1 MNHTARH
8 DAAHDAGHS
17 ALRELLGELATEGV
31 NRTHGDFDL
40 LPTEAQ
46 LAAMQEESAQAVAA
60 VADATP
66 RIAAAIDAIVPR
78 LRAGGR
84 LVYLGAGT
92 AGRMGVLDASEIPPT
107 FGTDPSLVVGVIAG
121 GEVALRSAV
130 EDAEDDGDRGAADLD
145 AIGLTA
151 GDAVVGVSASGRTPY
166 VVGAL
171 EHARALGALT
181 IGLACN
187 AGSRVGEV
195 ADLAIETVVGPEIVA
210 GSTRLKG
217 GTAQKL
223 VLNAIS
229 TIAMVRLGKV
239 HGNLMV
245 DVQAT
250 NAKLRA
256 RAERI
261 VMLATGVDAAA
272 ASAALEEVGGSVKAA
287 ILVTLSGVSP
297 DDAIARLAS
306 HDGVLRDALS
316 EALAATALTTPMTAP
331 TTPLTTPTPTTMT
344 PLRPEETDGP

>member
-1 MNHTARH
+1 MNHTAQHHVVRPAQ
-8 DAAHDAGHS
+8 AAQAESTRQHA
-17 ALRELLGELATEGV
+17 ALRDLLGELATEGV
-31 NRTHGDFDL
+31 NDAHAEFDL
-40 LPTEAQ
+40 LGTEAQ
-46 LAAMQEESAQAVAA
+46 LAAMQEESARAVAA
-60 VADATP
+60 VTDAAP
-66 RIAAAIDAIVPR
+66 QIAAAIDAIVPR

-92 AGRMGVLDASEIPPT
+92 AGRVGVLDASEIPPT
-107 FGTDPSLVVGVIAG
+107 FGTDPALVVGVIAG

-130 EDAEDDGDRGAADLD
+130 EDAEDDAARGAADLD

-151 GDAVVGVSASGRTPY
+151 GDAVVGISASGRTPY

-171 EHARALGALT
+171 EHARRLGALT
-181 IGLACN
+181 VGLSCN
-187 AGSRVGEV
+187 AGSTIGR
-195 ADLAIETVVGPEIVA
+195 AAHLAIETIVGPEIVA

-261 VMLATGVDAAA
+261 VMQATGTDAAA
-272 ASAALEEVGGSVKAA
+272 ASAALESVDGRVKAA
-287 ILVTLSGVSP
+287 ILVTLTGVAP
-297 DDAIARLAS
+297 EVALARLDAE
-306 HDGVLRDALS
+306 DGVLRDAISSVREAAADAAS
-316 EALAATALTTPMTAP
+316 EQQESRAL
-331 TTPLTTPTPTTMT
+331 
-344 PLRPEETDGP
+344 

>member
-1 MNHTARH
+1 MNDTAQTEDQR
-8 DAAHDAGHS
+8 
-17 ALRELLGELATEGV
+17 ALRDLLGELVTEGV
-31 NRTHGDFDL
+31 NAAHGDFDL
-40 LPTEAQ
+40 LATEAQ

-60 VADATP
+60 VSEAAP
-66 RIAAAIDAIVPR
+66 QIAAAIDAIVPR

-130 EDAEDDGDRGAADLD
+130 EDAEDDTALGAADLD
-145 AIGLTA
+145 ALGLTA
-151 GDAVVGVSASGRTPY
+151 ADALVGISASGRTPY

-171 EHARALGALT
+171 ERAREIGALT
-181 IGLACN
+181 VGLSCN
-187 AGSRVGEV
+187 AGSRIGEV
-195 ADLAIETVVGPEIVA
+195 ADLAIEVVVGPEIVA

-272 ASAALEEVGGSVKAA
+272 ASAALESVGGSVKAA
-287 ILVTLSGVSP
+287 ILVTITGVTP
-297 DDAIARLAS
+297 DEALARLAS

-316 EALAATALTTPMTAP
+316 EVRVVPVATRA
-331 TTPLTTPTPTTMT
+331 
-344 PLRPEETDGP
+344 EEIDGP

>member
-1 MNHTARH
+1 MTWSAPNTAEH
-8 DAAHDAGHS
+8 G
-17 ALRELLGELATEGV
+17 ALRDLLADLSTEGV
-31 NRTHGDFDL
+31 NDAHAEFDL
-40 LPTEAQ
+40 MPAEAQ
-46 LAAMQEESAQAVAA
+46 VGAMLDESSAAVAA
-60 VADATP
+60 VAAVAP
-66 RIAAAIDAIVPR
+66 QIAVAVDAIVAR

-107 FGTDPSLVVGVIAG
+107 FGTDPALVVGVIAG
-121 GEVALRSAV
+121 GDVALRSAV
-130 EDAEDDGDRGAADLD
+130 ENAEDDAERGAADL
-145 AIGLTA
+145 AVIGLTA
-151 GDAVVGVSASGRTPY
+151 ADALVGISASGRTPY
-166 VVGAL
+166 VVGAI
-171 EHARALGALT
+171 EYARSLGAFT
-181 IGLACN
+181 VGLACN
-187 AGSRVGEV
+187 RDSAIGHA

-261 VMLATGVDAAA
+261 VMQATGVDAAA
-272 ASAALEEVGGSVKAA
+272 AAVALESVGGSVKAA
-287 ILVTLSGVSP
+287 ILVTLTGV
-297 DDAIARLAS
+297 AAEVALARLAAE
-306 HDGVLRDALS
+306 DGVLRDAIS
-316 EALAATALTTPMTAP
+316 SVNGGSAQADPAA
-331 TTPLTTPTPTTMT
+331 
-344 PLRPEETDGP
+344 E

>member
-1 MNHTARH
+1 MNQTAHTP
-8 DAAHDAGHS
+8 AGVEQHA

-31 NRTHGDFDL
+31 NETHGDFDL

-60 VADATP
+60 VSEAAP
-66 RIAAAIDAIVPR
+66 QIAAAIDAIVPR

-130 EDAEDDGDRGAADLD
+130 EDAEDDAARGAADLTG
-145 AIGLTA
+145 IGLTA
-151 GDAVVGVSASGRTPY
+151 GDAVVGISASGRTPY
-166 VVGAL
+166 VVGGL

-181 IGLACN
+181 VGLSCN
-187 AGSRVGEV
+187 ADSLIGEV

-272 ASAALEEVGGSVKAA
+272 ASEALESVGGSVKAA
-287 ILVTLSGVSP
+287 ILVTITGVTP

-306 HDGVLRDALS
+306 HDGVLRDALNG
-316 EALAATALTTPMTAP
+316 A
-331 TTPLTTPTPTTMT
+331 
-344 PLRPEETDGP
+344 R

>member
-1 MNHTARH
+1 MNRTAHTPTGAPQH
-8 DAAHDAGHS
+8 E

-31 NRTHGDFDL
+31 NDTHGDFDL

-46 LAAMQEESAQAVAA
+46 LSAMQEESAQAVAA
-60 VADATP
+60 VSEAAP
-66 RIAAAIDAIVPR
+66 QIAAAIDAIVPR

-84 LVYLGAGT
+84 LVYVGAGT

-121 GEVALRSAV
+121 GEAALRSAV
-130 EDAEDDGDRGAADLD
+130 EDAEDDADGGVADLD

-151 GDAVVGVSASGRTPY
+151 ADAVVGISASGRTPY

-181 IGLACN
+181 VGLSCN
-187 AGSRVGEV
+187 AGSRIGDV
-195 ADLAIETVVGPEIVA
+195 ADLVIETVVGPEIVA

-272 ASAALEEVGGSVKAA
+272 ASAALESVGGSVKAA
-287 ILVTLSGVSP
+287 ILVTITGVTP

-306 HDGVLRDALS
+306 HDGVLRDALNG
-316 EALAATALTTPMTAP
+316 A
-331 TTPLTTPTPTTMT
+331 
-344 PLRPEETDGP
+344 R

>member
-1 MNHTARH
+1 MNDIAQSADHQ
-8 DAAHDAGHS
+8 
-17 ALRELLGELATEGV
+17 ALRDLLGELATEEV
-31 NRTHGDFDL
+31 NDAHGEFDL

-60 VADATP
+60 VSEAAP
-66 RIAAAIDAIVPR
+66 QIAAAIDAIVPR

-130 EDAEDDGDRGAADLD
+130 EDAEDDTALGAADLD

-151 GDAVVGVSASGRTPY
+151 ADAVVGISASGRTPY

-171 EHARALGALT
+171 ERARELGALT
-181 IGLACN
+181 VGLSCN
-187 AGSRVGEV
+187 AGSRIGEV

-261 VMLATGVDAAA
+261 VMIATGAEAAA
-272 ASAALEEVGGSVKAA
+272 ASAALESVGGSVKAA
-287 ILVTLSGVSP
+287 ILVTITGVTP
-297 DDAIARLAS
+297 DEALARLAS

-316 EALAATALTTPMTAP
+316 GVRVVPMATRA
-331 TTPLTTPTPTTMT
+331 
-344 PLRPEETDGP
+344 EEIDGP

>member
-1 MNHTARH
+1 MSHTVPAEDHR
-8 DAAHDAGHS
+8 

-31 NRTHGDFDL
+31 NDAYGEFDL
-40 LPTEAQ
+40 LATEAQ
-46 LAAMQEESAQAVAA
+46 LAAMQGESAQAVAA
-60 VADATP
+60 VTDAAP
-66 RIAAAIDAIVPR
+66 QVGAANDAIVPR

-84 LVYLGAGT
+84 LIYLGAGT

-107 FGTDPSLVVGVIAG
+107 FGTDPSLVIGVIAG

-130 EDAEDDGDRGAADLD
+130 EDAEDDATRGAVDLE

-151 GDAVVGVSASGRTPY
+151 ADAVVGISASGRTPY

-181 IGLACN
+181 VGLSCN

-210 GSTRLKG
+210 GSTRLTG

-272 ASAALEEVGGSVKAA
+272 ASAALESVGGSVKAA
-287 ILVTLSGVSP
+287 ILVTITGVSP
-297 DDAIARLAS
+297 DAALARLAT

-316 EALAATALTTPMTAP
+316 EVRAVTVPART
-331 TTPLTTPTPTTMT
+331 
-344 PLRPEETDGP
+344 EETDVP

>member
-1 MNHTARH
+1 MNHTAQ
-8 DAAHDAGHS
+8 AAEHQ
-17 ALRELLGELATEGV
+17 ALRELLSELATERV
-31 NRTHGDFDL
+31 NDSHGEFDL
-40 LPTEAQ
+40 LATEAQ
-46 LAAMQEESAQAVAA
+46 LAAMQDESAQAVAA
-60 VADATP
+60 VGDAAP
-66 RIAAAIDAIVPR
+66 QIAAAVDAIVPR
-78 LRAGGR
+78 LRAGGP
-84 LVYLGAGT
+84 LDYLGAGT

-121 GEVALRSAV
+121 GEVALRSAD
-130 EDAEDDGDRGAADLD
+130 EDAEDDAARGAADLD
-145 AIGLTA
+145 AIALTA
-151 GDAVVGVSASGRTPY
+151 ADAVVGISASGRTPY

-171 EHARALGALT
+171 ERARELGALT
-181 IGLACN
+181 VGLSCN
-187 AGSRVGEV
+187 AGSRIGQV

-261 VMLATGVDAAA
+261 VMLATGADAAA
-272 ASAALEEVGGSVKAA
+272 ASAALESVGGSVKAA
-287 ILVTLSGVSP
+287 ILVTITGVTP
-297 DDAIARLAS
+297 DEALARLAT

-316 EALAATALTTPMTAP
+316 EVRAV
-331 TTPLTTPTPTTMT
+331 
-344 PLRPEETDGP
+344 PEETREEETDEP

>member
-1 MNHTARH
+1 MSHTVPAEDHR
-8 DAAHDAGHS
+8 
-17 ALRELLGELATEGV
+17 ALRELLGELATEDV
-31 NRTHGDFDL
+31 NDAHGEFDL
-40 LPTEAQ
+40 LATEAQ
-46 LAAMQEESAQAVAA
+46 LAAMQGESAQAVAA
-60 VADATP
+60 VTDAAP
-66 RIAAAIDAIVPR
+66 QVAAAIDAIVPR

-84 LVYLGAGT
+84 LIYLGAGT

-121 GEVALRSAV
+121 GDVALRSAV
-130 EDAEDDGDRGAADLD
+130 EDAEDDATRGAVDLE

-151 GDAVVGVSASGRTPY
+151 ADAVVGISASGRTPY

-181 IGLACN
+181 VGLSCN

-261 VMLATGVDAAA
+261 VMLATGTDAAA
-272 ASAALEEVGGSVKAA
+272 ASAALESVGGSVKAA
-287 ILVTLSGVSP
+287 ILVTITGVTP
-297 DDAIARLAS
+297 DDAIARLSS

-316 EALAATALTTPMTAP
+316 EVHAISTPAT
-331 TTPLTTPTPTTMT
+331 
-344 PLRPEETDGP
+344 RGEEHDGS

>member
-1 MNHTARH
+1 MNDTAQH
-8 DAAHDAGHS
+8 E
-17 ALRELLGELATEGV
+17 ALRDLLGELATEGV
-31 NRTHGDFDL
+31 NASHGDFDL
-40 LPTEAQ
+40 LGTEAQ
-46 LAAMQEESAQAVAA
+46 LSAMQDESLQAVAA
-60 VADATP
+60 VTDAAP
-66 RIAAAIDAIVPR
+66 QIAAAIDAIVPR
-78 LRAGGR
+78 LRTGGR

-121 GEVALRSAV
+121 GETALRSAV
-130 EDAEDDGDRGAADLD
+130 EDAEDDAARGVRDLD

-151 GDAVVGVSASGRTPY
+151 ADAVVGISASGRTPY

-171 EHARALGALT
+171 EHARDLGAFT
-181 IGLACN
+181 VGLSCN
-187 AGSRVGEV
+187 AGSRIGEI

-261 VMLATGVDAAA
+261 VMLATGTDAAA
-272 ASAALEEVGGSVKAA
+272 ASAALESVGGSVKAA
-287 ILVTLSGVSP
+287 ILVTITGVTP
-297 DDAIARLAS
+297 DAALERLAS
-306 HDGVLRDALS
+306 HDGVLRDALNGVRA
-316 EALAATALTTPMTAP
+316 E
-331 TTPLTTPTPTTMT
+331 TMVT
-344 PLRPEETDGP
+344 NRGTGELDGP

>member
-1 MNHTARH
+1 MNHTAQHAVRSAEPEPAT
-8 DAAHDAGHS
+8 AAEASARAEPTEQHA
-17 ALRELLGELATEGV
+17 ALRQLLGELDTEGV
-31 NRTHGDFDL
+31 NDAHGEFDL
-40 LPTEAQ
+40 LATEAQ

-60 VADATP
+60 VTDAAP
-66 RIAAAIDAIVPR
+66 QVAAAIDAIVPR

-107 FGTDPSLVVGVIAG
+107 FGTDPALVVGIIAG

-130 EDAEDDGDRGAADLD
+130 EDAEDDAARGAADLD

-151 GDAVVGVSASGRTPY
+151 ADAVVGISASGRTPY

-171 EHARALGALT
+171 EHARRLGALT
-181 IGLACN
+181 VGLSCN
-187 AGSRVGEV
+187 AGSTIGHV

-261 VMLATGVDAAA
+261 VMLATGTDAAA
-272 ASAALEEVGGSVKAA
+272 ASAALESVGGSVKAA
-287 ILVTLSGVSP
+287 ILVTITGVTP
-297 DDAIARLAS
+297 DDAIARLSS

-316 EALAATALTTPMTAP
+316 EVRAMSMPATRA
-331 TTPLTTPTPTTMT
+331 
-344 PLRPEETDGP
+344 EENDGS

>member
-1 MNHTARH
+1 MNQTA
-8 DAAHDAGHS
+8 HS
-17 ALRELLGELATEGV
+17 PVGARQHEALRELLGELATEGV
-31 NRTHGDFDL
+31 NDTHGEFDL

-60 VADATP
+60 VSEAAP
-66 RIAAAIDAIVPR
+66 QIAAAIDAIVPR

-84 LVYLGAGT
+84 LVYVGAGT

-130 EDAEDDGDRGAADLD
+130 EDAEDDADRGAADLD
-145 AIGLTA
+145 AVGLTA
-151 GDAVVGVSASGRTPY
+151 GDAVIGISASGRTPY

-181 IGLACN
+181 VGLACN

-261 VMLATGVDAAA
+261 VMLATGVDAAV
-272 ASAALEEVGGSVKAA
+272 ASAALESVGGSVKAA
-287 ILVTLSGVSP
+287 ILVTITGVAP
-297 DDAIARLAS
+297 DEAIARLAS
-306 HDGVLRDALS
+306 HDGVLRDALNG
-316 EALAATALTTPMTAP
+316 A
-331 TTPLTTPTPTTMT
+331 
-344 PLRPEETDGP
+344 R

>member
-1 MNHTARH
+1 MTGP
-8 DAAHDAGHS
+8 AAHQSAEHR
-17 ALRELLGELATEGV
+17 ALRELLGHLSTEGV
-31 NRTHGDFDL
+31 NEAHAGFDL
-40 LPTEAQ
+40 MPTEDQ
-46 LAAMQEESAQAVAA
+46 LAAMQDESAAAVAA

-66 RIAAAIDAIVPR
+66 QIAAAIDAIVAR
-78 LRAGGR
+78 LRGGGR

-107 FGTDPSLVVGVIAG
+107 FGTDPAQVVGVIAG
-121 GEVALRSAV
+121 GEPALRSAV
-130 EDAEDDGDRGAADLD
+130 EDAEDDPARGAADLA
-145 AIGLTA
+145 AIGLTTA
-151 GDAVVGVSASGRTPY
+151 DALVGISASGRTPY
-166 VVGAL
+166 VVGGI
-171 EHARALGALT
+171 EYARSVGALT
-181 IGLACN
+181 VGFACN
-187 AGSRVGEV
+187 TGSAIGAA

-261 VMLATGVDAAA
+261 VMQATGTDAAA
-272 ASAALEEVGGSVKAA
+272 ASAALESVDGRVKAA
-287 ILVTLSGVSP
+287 ILVTLTGVAP
-297 DDAIARLAS
+297 EVALARLDAE
-306 HDGVLRDALS
+306 DGVLRDAISSVREAAADAAS
-316 EALAATALTTPMTAP
+316 EQQESRAL
-331 TTPLTTPTPTTMT
+331 
-344 PLRPEETDGP
+344 

>member
-1 MNHTARH
+1 MNHTAQ
-8 DAAHDAGHS
+8 AAEHQ
-17 ALRELLGELATEGV
+17 ALRELLSELATERV
-31 NRTHGDFDL
+31 NDSHGEFDL
-40 LPTEAQ
+40 LATEAQ
-46 LAAMQEESAQAVAA
+46 LAAMQDESAQAVAA
-60 VADATP
+60 VGDAAP
-66 RIAAAIDAIVPR
+66 QIAAAIDAIVPR

-130 EDAEDDGDRGAADLD
+130 EDAEDDAARGAADLD
-145 AIGLTA
+145 AIALTA
-151 GDAVVGVSASGRTPY
+151 ADAIVGISASGRTPY

-171 EHARALGALT
+171 ERARELGALT
-181 IGLACN
+181 VGLSCN
-187 AGSRVGEV
+187 AGSRIGQV

-261 VMLATGVDAAA
+261 VMLATGADAAA
-272 ASAALEEVGGSVKAA
+272 ASAALESVGGSVKAA
-287 ILVTLSGVSP
+287 ILVTITGVTP
-297 DDAIARLAS
+297 DEALARLAT

-316 EALAATALTTPMTAP
+316 EVRTVPADA
-331 TTPLTTPTPTTMT
+331 
-344 PLRPEETDGP
+344 REEETDEP

>member
-1 MNHTARH
+1 MNHTAQH
-8 DAAHDAGHS
+8 DPVQGAQHDE
-17 ALRELLGELATEGV
+17 LRDLLGHLATESV
-31 NRTHGDFDL
+31 NESHGEFDL
-40 LPTEAQ
+40 LATEAQ
-46 LAAMQEESAQAVAA
+46 LAAMQEESVQAVAA
-60 VADATP
+60 VTEAAP
-66 RIAAAIDAIVPR
+66 QIAAAIDAIVPR

-130 EDAEDDGDRGAADLD
+130 EDAEDDGARGAADLD

-151 GDAVVGVSASGRTPY
+151 ADAVVGISASGRTPY

-181 IGLACN
+181 VGLACN
-187 AGSRVGEV
+187 AGSRIGEV

-272 ASAALEEVGGSVKAA
+272 ASAALESVGGSVKAA
-287 ILVTLSGVSP
+287 ILVTISGVTP

-316 EALAATALTTPMTAP
+316 DGRAP
-331 TTPLTTPTPTTMT
+331 TAVTPPSTTA
-344 PLRPEETDGP
+344 RPEDIDGP

>member
-1 MNHTARH
+1 MNRTAHTPTGAPQH
-8 DAAHDAGHS
+8 E
-17 ALRELLGELATEGV
+17 ALRELLGELATESV
-31 NRTHGDFDL
+31 NDTHGDFDL

-60 VADATP
+60 VSDCAP
-66 RIAAAIDAIVPR
+66 QIAAAIDAIVPR

-84 LVYLGAGT
+84 LVYVGAGT

-130 EDAEDDGDRGAADLD
+130 EDAEDDADRGAADLD

-151 GDAVVGVSASGRTPY
+151 ADAVVGISASGRTPY

-171 EHARALGALT
+171 EHAGAIGALT
-181 IGLACN
+181 VGLSCN
-187 AGSRVGEV
+187 AGSRIGEV

-272 ASAALEEVGGSVKAA
+272 ASAALESVGGSVKAA
-287 ILVTLSGVSP
+287 ILVTITGVTP

-306 HDGVLRDALS
+306 HDGVLRDALNG
-316 EALAATALTTPMTAP
+316 A
-331 TTPLTTPTPTTMT
+331 
-344 PLRPEETDGP
+344 R

>member
-1 MNHTARH
+1 MNHTAPHGH
-8 DAAHDAGHS
+8 D
-17 ALRELLGELATEGV
+17 ALRELLGELSTERV
-31 NRTHGDFDL
+31 NDSHGEFDL
-40 LPTEAQ
+40 LGTEAQ

-60 VADATP
+60 VSDAVP
-66 RIAAAIDAIVPR
+66 QIAAAIDAIVPR

-84 LVYLGAGT
+84 LVYVGAGT

-121 GEVALRSAV
+121 GDVALRSAV
-130 EDAEDDGDRGAADLD
+130 EDAEDEGARGAADLE

-151 GDAVVGVSASGRTPY
+151 GDAVVGISASGRTPY

-171 EHARALGALT
+171 ERARAIGALT
-181 IGLACN
+181 VALACN
-187 AGSRVGEV
+187 AGSRIASV

-261 VMLATGVDAAA
+261 VMLATGADAAA
-272 ASAALEEVGGSVKAA
+272 ASAALESVGGSVKAA
-287 ILVTLSGVSP
+287 ILVTISGVTP
-297 DDAIARLAS
+297 EEAVARLSS

-316 EALAATALTTPMTAP
+316 DVSADAAPVAASAAI
-331 TTPLTTPTPTTMT
+331 
-344 PLRPEETDGP
+344 RPEETDGP

>member
-1 MNHTARH
+1 MTWSAPKPTREHVELRALLDDLSTEEVNTAH
-8 DAAHDAGHS
+8 
-17 ALRELLGELATEGV
+17 GE
-31 NRTHGDFDL
+31 FDL
-40 LPTEAQ
+40 MPTEAQ
-46 LAAMQEESAQAVAA
+46 VGAMLDESGAAVAA
-60 VADATP
+60 VAAVMP
-66 RIAAAIDAIVPR
+66 QIAIAVDAIVAR

-107 FGTDPSLVVGVIAG
+107 FGTDPALVVGVIAG
-121 GEVALRSAV
+121 GDTALRSAV
-130 EDAEDDGDRGAADLD
+130 ENAEDDAERGAADLA
-145 AIGLTA
+145 AIGLTSA
-151 GDAVVGVSASGRTPY
+151 DALVGISASGRTPY
-166 VVGAL
+166 VVGAIGY
-171 EHARALGALT
+171 ARSLGAFT
-181 IGLACN
+181 VGLACN
-187 AGSRVGEV
+187 RDSEIGRA

-261 VMLATGVDAAA
+261 VMQATGSDAAA
-272 ASAALEEVGGSVKAA
+272 ASASLEAVGGSVKAA
-287 ILVTLSGVSP
+287 ILVTLTGVAP
-297 DDAIARLAS
+297 EVALARLAAEN
-306 HDGVLRDALS
+306 GVLRDAIS
-316 EALAATALTTPMTAP
+316 SVNGGATHVATAS
-331 TTPLTTPTPTTMT
+331 
-344 PLRPEETDGP
+344 E

>member
-1 MNHTARH
+1 MTWSAPKPTREHVELRDLLDGLSTEEVN
-8 DAAHDAGHS
+8 DAHA
-17 ALRELLGELATEGV
+17 E
-31 NRTHGDFDL
+31 FDL
-40 LPTEAQ
+40 MPTEAQ
-46 LAAMQEESAQAVAA
+46 VGAMLEESSVAVAA
-60 VADATP
+60 VAEVMP
-66 RIAAAIDAIVPR
+66 QIAVAVDAIVAR
-78 LRAGGR
+78 LRSGGR

-107 FGTDPSLVVGVIAG
+107 FGTDPALVVGVIAG
-121 GEVALRSAV
+121 GDTALRSAV
-130 EDAEDDGDRGAADLD
+130 ENAEDDARRGAADLA

-151 GDAVVGVSASGRTPY
+151 ADALVGISASGRTPY
-166 VVGAL
+166 VVGAI
-171 EHARALGALT
+171 EHARGLGAFT
-181 IGLACN
+181 VGLACN
-187 AGSRVGEV
+187 RDSEIGRA

-261 VMLATGVDAAA
+261 VMQATGADAAA
-272 ASAALEEVGGSVKAA
+272 ASAALESVRGNVKAA
-287 ILVTLSGVSP
+287 ILVTLTGVAP
-297 DDAIARLAS
+297 EVALARLAAE
-306 HDGVLRDALS
+306 DGVLRDAISSVNGGSAHVDSAS
-316 EALAATALTTPMTAP
+316 E
-331 TTPLTTPTPTTMT
+331 
-344 PLRPEETDGP
+344 

>member
-1 MNHTARH
+1 MSHTVPAEDHR
-8 DAAHDAGHS
+8 

-31 NRTHGDFDL
+31 NDAYGEFDL
-40 LPTEAQ
+40 LATEAQ
-46 LAAMQEESAQAVAA
+46 LAAMQGESAQAVAA
-60 VADATP
+60 VTDAAP
-66 RIAAAIDAIVPR
+66 QVGAAIDAIVPR

-84 LVYLGAGT
+84 LIYLGAGT

-121 GEVALRSAV
+121 GDVALRSAV
-130 EDAEDDGDRGAADLD
+130 EDAEDDATRGAADLE

-151 GDAVVGVSASGRTPY
+151 ADAVVGISASGRTPY

-181 IGLACN
+181 VGLSCN

-195 ADLAIETVVGPEIVA
+195 ADVAIETVVGPEIVA

-272 ASAALEEVGGSVKAA
+272 ASAALESVGGSVKAA
-287 ILVTLSGVSP
+287 ILVTITGVSP
-297 DDAIARLAS
+297 DAALARLAT

-316 EALAATALTTPMTAP
+316 EVRAVTVPART
-331 TTPLTTPTPTTMT
+331 
-344 PLRPEETDGP
+344 EETDVP